1 MKVTD
6 MFVVSFRG
14 VNYAFWLKAVQP
26 ELRCPDVTLIFLA
39 IKVRLMVARE
49 KKNLLVV
56 LLLEFFNYCNLI
68 VPSAR
73 HVSISCNSY
82 LSVF

>member
-49 KKNLLVV
+49 EKTCWWYYYWS
-56 LLLEFFNYCNLI
+56 FFNYCNLI

>member
-1 MKVTD
+1 MIMARRREKCYTTGRGNSHMKVTD

-56 LLLEFFNYCNLI
+56 LLLEFF
-68 VPSAR
+68 
-73 HVSISCNSY
+73 
-82 LSVF
+82 